1 MLMIII
7 LFISVCFLL
16 SLVDHEEIGE
26 LDFSDIVSSKQS
38 MFATLL
44 TNEENMKVWLLITQ
58 VLPVHDKTLSTVNRI
73 CSGFIIFHSR
83 EQI

>member
-1 MLMIII
+1 MPIIIIIII

-26 LDFSDIVSSKQS
+26 LDFSDMVGNKKS

-44 TNEENMKVWLLITQ
+44 TNEENMKVWSLITQ
-58 VLPVHDKTLSTVNRI
+58 VLFHKTQSTANSLVLK
-73 CSGFIIFHSR
+73 
-83 EQI
+83 